1 MEILR
6 VEKLYKK
13 YNNTNVLDDFSL
25 SIEVGDFI
33 AIMGRSGA
41 GKTTLL
47 NSISGIAKI
56 DRGNIFLKN
65 VDITNYDENMMTSL
79 RRKNFSFILQEPNLI
94 DNLTAYENVMV
105 ASDFIDTKKID
116 EIFVELNIESI
127 KNNMAIDLSGG
138 EAERVSIARAIIKE
152 PDIIFADEPTG
163 ALNKAEGEKVLQIF
177 QKLNEKNYTILMVTH
192 DISAASYAKKVLYIE
207 DGKIVDKIDFMVD
220 EKCDKIKILEDMLN
234 KHYW

>member
-25 SIEVGDFI
+25 SKEVGDFI

-177 QKLNEKNYTILMVTH
+177 QKLNKKNYTILMVTH

-220 EKCDKIKILEDMLN
+220 EKSDKIKILEDMLN

>member
-79 RRKNFSFILQEPNLI
+79 RRRNFSFILQEPNLI

-220 EKCDKIKILEDMLN
+220 EKSDKIKILEDMLN